1 MAIGQKLEEARNR
14 KGISI
19 REASE
24 STKIRGDYLTSF
36 ESGNFDLKLP
46 DVYLR
51 GFIRVYAR
59 FLGIDP
65 ESAVS
70 DLNVELGVKPNKSN
84 RKNLGTIGSN
94 EAGENTRGLK
104 KIQPESPR
112 NDNFSSVKLALILS
126 GGGVLLIILFSLIIF
141 AFSGGDEVA
150 DTDLTEGSE
159 SSPVRETLPQPQIS
173 SQPEVSSKAL
183 PIQPNNRVLK
193 LAAIGPIERLIISD
207 EGKSPK
213 VFHEFKNIKMGW
225 ETNVPF
231 TESFR
236 CYSSS
241 LENVR
246 FAVDEGVEKQ
256 VSGQGA
262 GNFRWTP

>member
-36 ESGNFDLKLP
+36 EAGNFDLKLP
-46 DVYLR
+46 EVYLR

-70 DLNVELGVKPNKSN
+70 DLNIDLGIKPNKTN

-94 EAGENTRGLK
+94 ESGENPREIK
-104 KIQPESPR
+104 KIQAEGHLSSNSP
-112 NDNFSSVKLALILS
+112 SLKLLLVLT
-126 GGGVLLIILFSLIIF
+126 GGGIFLIILFSLIVF
-141 AFSGGDEVA
+141 AFSGEDNSNDDAMVA
-150 DTDLTEGSE
+150 ASK
-159 SSPVRETLPQPQIS
+159 SPEVRETLSQTQITKPVEAPKESFTQPI
-173 SQPEVSSKAL
+173 
-183 PIQPNNRVLK
+183 NRTLK

-213 VFHEFKNIKMGW
+213 VFHEFKNIIMGW
-225 ETNVPF
+225 ETTVPF
-231 TESFR
+231 TETFR

-241 LENVR
+241 LENIR

-256 VSGQGA
+256 VSGKGA
-262 GNFRWTP
+262 GNFRWNP